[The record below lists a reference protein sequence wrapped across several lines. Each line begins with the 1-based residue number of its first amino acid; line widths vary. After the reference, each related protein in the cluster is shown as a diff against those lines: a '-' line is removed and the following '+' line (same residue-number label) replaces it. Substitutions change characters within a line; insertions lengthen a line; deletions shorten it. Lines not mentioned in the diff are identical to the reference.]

1 MIFLKVVE
9 PDSET
14 PKRAPADIEGP
25 LPITVPRNL
34 TSSPA
39 WAIFGSTYPN
49 VTRVGLLVVVAGAV
63 AAAPRR
69 RRMPPIAMETQN
81 RTRRH

>member
-1 MIFLKVVE
+1 MIFLRIVD

-14 PKRAPADIEGP
+14 RNRAGATIDEP
-25 LPITVPRNL
+25 PITLPATL
-34 TSSPA
+34 TKSPVCA
-39 WAIFGSTYPN
+39 SLGATI
-49 VTRVGLLVVVAGAV
+49 VTRVALLVDVVVAGAV

-69 RRMPPIAMETQN
+69 RRMPPIAMETRN